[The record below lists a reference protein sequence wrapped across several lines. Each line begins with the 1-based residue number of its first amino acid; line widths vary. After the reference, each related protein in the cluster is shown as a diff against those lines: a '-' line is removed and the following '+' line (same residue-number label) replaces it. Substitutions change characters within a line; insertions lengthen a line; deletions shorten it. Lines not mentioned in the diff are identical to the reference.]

1 MPLLTTH
8 SLKLVAVIMIIDT
21 VLRISIST
29 CLQEKASERLDTS
42 LDVSV
47 PMLYVITPTF
57 PRSTQ
62 VADLTRLAQA
72 LNNIPNVTWIL
83 VEDSTRKT
91 EKVERLLNGT
101 NVKSGLSFC
110 TLSFQLPKNL
120 KLQMAQNQ
128 MCFEAVHLLGPM
140 KAEHRGLAWKKK
152 PKGVSNRN
160 M

>member
-1 MPLLTTH
+1 MEYCCFQTKANMPLLTTH

-101 NVKSGLSFC
+101 NVKSGISFC
-110 TLSFQLPKNL
+110 TLCFQ
-120 KLQMAQNQ
+120 
-128 MCFEAVHLLGPM
+128 
-140 KAEHRGLAWKKK
+140 
-152 PKGVSNRN
+152 
-160 M
+160 